1 MGLCYAYG
9 EGVEKD
15 SAEAVKWYRKAAD
28 QNYAKAQ
35 HFLGDC
41 YKDGQGVEKDD
52 VEAVK
57 WYRKA
62 AEQDFAAAQLQL
74 GYGYEYGQGAEKNDA
89 EAVKWYRK
97 AAEQGSA
104 TAQFN
109 LGACYLSGRGVE
121 KDSVEAVRWYRKAA
135 EQNDATAQCFL
146 GISYHHGQGV
156 EKDDVEA
163 VKWFRKAAEQ
173 NEARAQTSLGLMYLQ
188 GVGVPKDLVEAYK
201 WANLAAA
208 IGTETAKEIRAL
220 LDDLMTPSQIAEGQK
235 LSREFRPLKRGG
247 MSLHENLD
255 DDSPRSDE
263 IPMASGSG
271 FFITTDGWLVTNAHV
286 VEGGSSV
293 RVRTGSGLVFA
304 KVIRRDEANDLAL
317 LKVVGSFDALPV
329 ATSRSMKLGQTVA
342 TVGFPDTGLQGF
354 SPKLA
359 KGEIASL
366 AGARDD
372 PRHFQISVPVQPGN
386 SGGPLVDTKGNV
398 VGVVVAKLSA
408 RAALAATGALPEN
421 VNYAVKSSF
430 LLSFLE
436 SAPEMSANLK
446 EVNTREHSF
455 EDTVATVQ
463 KATALVLVYR

>member
-1 MGLCYAYG
+1 MGKRYDRG
-9 EGVEKD
+9 EGVPED
-15 SAEAVKWYRKAAD
+15 FTEAAKWWRKAAD
-28 QNYAKAQ
+28 QNDSEAQ
-35 HFLGDC
+35 YD
-41 YKDGQGVEKDD
+41 
-52 VEAVK
+52 
-57 WYRKA
+57 
-62 AEQDFAAAQLQL
+62 L
-74 GYGYEYGQGAEKNDA
+74 GYSY
-89 EAVKWYRK
+89 YR
-97 AAEQGSA
+97 
-104 TAQFN
+104 
-109 LGACYLSGRGVE
+109 GRGVE
-121 KDSVEAVRWYRKAA
+121 KDYAEAVKWVRKGAKQNDAAAQGLLGLAYRTGDGVEEDFFEAVKWFQKSADQGHAVSQSFLGEMYAKGQGVPKDAVEAVRWYRKAA
-135 EQNDATAQCFL
+135 EQ
-146 GISYHHGQGV
+146 GYESGQ
-156 EKDDVEA
+156 
-163 VKWFRKAAEQ
+163 
-173 NEARAQTSLGLMYLQ
+173 NSLGLMYQQ
-188 GVGVPKDLVEAYK
+188 GQGVPKDLVSAYK
-201 WANLAAA
+201 WFNLSAAQGNQAANA
-208 IGTETAKEIRAL
+208 ERAVL
-220 LDDLMTPSQIAEGQK
+220 EGLMTPSQIAEGQK
-235 LSREFRPLKRGG
+235 LSREFHPLKRGG

-255 DDSPRSDE
+255 NDSPRSDE
-263 IPMASGSG
+263 IPMSSGSG

-286 VEGGSSV
+286 VEGGSRV
-293 RVRTGSGLVFA
+293 RIRTGSGLVSA
-304 KVIRRDEANDLAL
+304 KVVRRDEANDLAL
-317 LKVVGSFDALPV
+317 LKAVGSFDALPV

-408 RAALAATGALPEN
+408 KAALAATGALPEN

-446 EVNTREHSF
+446 EVNTRERSF